1 LKLDASVPQV
11 PLREIPGIA
20 AAAELMGLDC
30 LWTSETQHDPFLPCA
45 LIAEHTRTVHFGTAI
60 AVAFARSPA
69 TIAQTAWDLASQSGG
84 RFILGLGTQ
93 VKAHIERRF
102 GMAWPDSVTGK
113 LREQILAIRALWDSW
128 QHNRKLKFR
137 GSYYRLTLMSPLFNP
152 GPISHPEIP
161 IFIAGVNPGLIS
173 LAGELCDGLVVHPF
187 HSPAYLREVVLP
199 ALGRGAEKS
208 GRRRPEIQVSV
219 SVFTATSDQEAESAR
234 SQIAFYASTPSY
246 RPVMAL
252 HGWEETA
259 RLLSSH
265 AARSE
270 WDEMPQLITDEMLQT
285 FCLVATSESL
295 AADLRS
301 RYTGL
306 ADRLGLYGPFVP
318 GQRDE
323 TWRALTRAFAS

>member
-1 LKLDASVPQV
+1 
-11 PLREIPGIA
+11 
-20 AAAELMGLDC
+20 
-30 LWTSETQHDPFLPCA
+30 
-45 LIAEHTRTVHFGTAI
+45 
-60 AVAFARSPA
+60 
-69 TIAQTAWDLASQSGG
+69 
-84 RFILGLGTQ
+84 
-93 VKAHIERRF
+93 
-102 GMAWPDSVTGK
+102 
-113 LREQILAIRALWDSW
+113 
-128 QHNRKLKFR
+128 
-137 GSYYRLTLMSPLFNP
+137 
-152 GPISHPEIP
+152 
-161 IFIAGVNPGLIS
+161 
-173 LAGELCDGLVVHPF
+173 
-187 HSPAYLREVVLP
+187 
-199 ALGRGAEKS
+199 
-208 GRRRPEIQVSV
+208 
-219 SVFTATSDQEAESAR
+219 
-234 SQIAFYASTPSY
+234 
-246 RPVMAL
+246 MAL